1 MKVIK
6 FYADWCGPCSGLS
19 KIIEGAKDKIN
30 ITIENV
36 NIDEDSEMVT
46 KYQIRSVPTM
56 VMVDGDTEIK
66 RKVGTMGEKDLLN
79 FLKV

>member
-6 FYADWCGPCSGLS
+6 FYADWCGPCNGLS
-19 KIIEGAKDKIN
+19 KIIEGAKDKID

-36 NIDEDSEMVT
+36 NIDEDSSMVA
-46 KYQIRSVPTM
+46 KYQVRSVPTM
-56 VMVDGDTEIK
+56 IMVDGDTEIK
-66 RKVGTMGEKDLLN
+66 RKVGTMGEKELLN